1 MYIPVYLRYSV
12 RYLIST
18 SSLLLVLGVF
28 TPAIAANAIF
38 FNEIHYDNVGADV
51 NEGVEIAGPSGL
63 DLSGWQLLFYN
74 GNGGNLYG
82 SVALSGIIPELS
94 NGFGL
99 LSFETPGVQ
108 NGPDGFALVNNL
120 DEVIQFLSYEGDFTA
135 TEGAANG
142 LASQQIGSAEET
154 SSAVTDSLQL
164 VGNGRYYEDFQWQ
177 SPQTH
182 SFSAINSGQTITP
195 SAVPLPAALPLF
207 LSGIAGFGLLA
218 RSRRI

>member
-1 MYIPVYLRYSV
+1 MYLSLCLRYSV

-18 SSLLLVLGVF
+18 ACLLLALSVS
-28 TPAIAANAIF
+28 TSAIAANAVF
-38 FNEIHYDNVGADV
+38 FNEIHYDNAGGDV

-82 SVALSGIIPELS
+82 SVELSGTIPELS

-120 DEVIQFLSYEGDFTA
+120 DEVIQFLSYEGTFTA

-142 LASQQIGSAEET
+142 LVSQQIGVEEET

-164 VGNGRYYEDFQWQ
+164 VGSGRYYDDFQWQ
-177 SPQTH
+177 GPQIQ
-182 SFSAINSGQTITP
+182 SFSAINSGQTIAP

-207 LSGIAGFGLLA
+207 LSGIAGFSMLA
-218 RSRRI
+218 RGRRV